1 MSPDRCSLT
10 RVPLKGGLS
19 TLVRRARRRFP
30 DAAGSGRL
38 PVAQMLA
45 FGACSGLVAQTCT
58 YPLDVVRRQMQARPA
73 RCRAWASGAGPPRTP
88 IRSTLQ
94 ARPPPGSP
102 PQTSGML
109 RCARLQGR

>member
-73 RCRAWASGAGPPRTP
+73 RCRAWGWQQRYP
-88 IRSTLQ
+88 TLTL
-94 ARPPPGSP
+94 RPTAP
-102 PQTSGML
+102 
-109 RCARLQGR
+109 